1 MYTNTKIRIHHRQ
14 VKIMKHIRTDANYY
28 ISLKRFKL
36 QHEKEPV
43 LNLKSMQSLGFE
55 QTFTK

>member
-1 MYTNTKIRIHHRQ
+1 
-14 VKIMKHIRTDANYY
+14 MKHIRTDANYY
-28 ISLKRFKL
+28 ILLKRFKL

>member
-1 MYTNTKIRIHHRQ
+1 
-14 VKIMKHIRTDANYY
+14 MKHIRTDANYY
-28 ISLKRFKL
+28 ILKQFKL